1 MKSLALIGALAS
13 LAFISAA
20 EAPANYQSF
29 GGVTADSNPV
39 TTRHYEAALKH
50 CRPEAINPPRGT
62 REVGSLRYS
71 AALRAAFTG
80 RAISTAA
87 ASPIRQIWPLII
99 SLDFDRRERGL
110 GDATFSQAD
119 TVPVRRDSLNTRP
132 AP

>member
-71 AALRAAFTG
+71 AALRACLYRQGYLDRGSFAYPANLAF
-80 RAISTAA
+80 
-87 ASPIRQIWPLII
+87 
-99 SLDFDRRERGL
+99 DHFFGL
-110 GDATFSQAD
+110 
-119 TVPVRRDSLNTRP
+119 
-132 AP
+132 